1 MKKCVIIGSGLGGLA
16 CGCIMAKNG
25 YEVTVLDQG
34 PQIGGCLQCFRRG
47 DALFETGMHYIG
59 SAAPGQVL
67 HRMFHYLGVDKDVKF
82 SRLDP
87 MGYDIISIQ
96 GQHFKM
102 ANGKEPF
109 IDVLAKDFPA
119 SSDDLC
125 RYYDLTKQVASS
137 WAVHSLQKEVDLNV
151 NAEYR
156 MRSVNEVIESTV
168 NSPLLREVLAGVTP
182 LYAGKKDHTPF
193 YVHALITDSYNQSAY
208 RVVGGSSR
216 IADSLSATIRK
227 YGGVVLVKHKV
238 SEIECDDTK
247 AVAVRTLNGERFDA
261 DIVISAIHPATTM
274 KLVNSSLIRPVYRKR
289 IAAIQNTTSAFTV
302 YLKFRKNSVK
312 YQNSNLYIYRG
323 KSVWDSQDYDEA
335 SWPKFLLYMHLCHEE
350 NPQYAQTGEILTYM
364 NFDEVKKWG
373 DTRVGHRGEDYE
385 AFKQAKAEKLIDTLE
400 QEVPGIRANIEQYYT
415 STPLT
420 YADYTD
426 VPEGAMYGM
435 QKDVQDLGTVSVTS
449 KTRIPN
455 LLLTGQSVTLHGMM
469 GVLAGSLVTC
479 AEVLSYDEIFSQLNN
494 AN

>member
-1 MKKCVIIGSGLGGLA
+1 
-16 CGCIMAKNG
+16 
-25 YEVTVLDQG
+25 
-34 PQIGGCLQCFRRG
+34 
-47 DALFETGMHYIG
+47 
-59 SAAPGQVL
+59 
-67 HRMFHYLGVDKDVKF
+67 
-82 SRLDP
+82 
-87 MGYDIISIQ
+87 
-96 GQHFKM
+96 
-102 ANGKEPF
+102 
-109 IDVLAKDFPA
+109 
-119 SSDDLC
+119 
-125 RYYDLTKQVASS
+125 
-137 WAVHSLQKEVDLNV
+137 
-151 NAEYR
+151 
-156 MRSVNEVIESTV
+156 
-168 NSPLLREVLAGVTP
+168 
-182 LYAGKKDHTPF
+182 
-193 YVHALITDSYNQSAY
+193 
-208 RVVGGSSR
+208 
-216 IADSLSATIRK
+216 
-227 YGGVVLVKHKV
+227 
-238 SEIECDDTK
+238 
-247 AVAVRTLNGERFDA
+247 
-261 DIVISAIHPATTM
+261 
-274 KLVNSSLIRPVYRKR
+274 
-289 IAAIQNTTSAFTV
+289 
-302 YLKFRKNSVK
+302 
-312 YQNSNLYIYRG
+312 
-323 KSVWDSQDYDEA
+323 
-335 SWPKFLLYMHLCHEE
+335 MHLCHEE